1 MAIKNKSFAD
11 DGWAIWI
18 DGDDTSTVYINDWL
32 NPAGKSFVDI
42 AVHTRGIRK
51 THSLNIYIPFE
62 VSEEELTDISLLLQ
76 DEKILY
82 ATFNAACI
90 IDYKKNLCTSELA
103 YHGKTL
109 DLVHISEIGYTMKP
123 LTGGTLLQV
132 DFEELHKYLA
142 NDEAYFIFRLPHKS
156 LDRIFAPKIDV
167 KRGISRLRDLITTPV
182 NAEKYGYSVRINEA
196 RLLPREVNHIGAF
209 HRQKL
214 KRAAISVSI
223 NDEYEVNDQG
233 CYRIRR
239 LEEKLYQN
247 YVPAGFDCEDAITY
261 QWAQNREEN
270 LYGQFNFYF
279 SVAKNSVSGMS
290 MLIYMILLVMM
301 GSAGSALY
309 DLIKM
314 LVG

>member
-11 DGWAIWI
+11 DGWAIWLG
-18 DGDDTSTVYINDWL
+18 GDDTSTIYINDWL
-32 NPAGKSFVDI
+32 NPKGKSFVDI
-42 AVHTRGIRK
+42 AVHTRGIRE
-51 THSLNIYIPFE
+51 TDSLNIYIPFA

-82 ATFNAACI
+82 ATFNAGCI
-90 IDYKKNLCTSELA
+90 IDYKKNFCTSELA

-109 DLVHISEIGYTMKP
+109 DLIHISEVGYTMKP
-123 LTGGTLLQV
+123 LAGGTLLQV
-132 DFEELHKYLA
+132 DFQNLHDYLA
-142 NDEAYFIFRLPHKS
+142 NDEAYFIFRIPHKS
-156 LDRIFAPKIDV
+156 LDRIFGPKIDV
-167 KRGISRLRDLITTPV
+167 KRGLDRFRDWLASPINT
-182 NAEKYGYSVRINEA
+182 EKYGYSVRINEA
-196 RLLPREVNHIGAF
+196 RLLPPEINHIGAF

-214 KRAAISVSI
+214 KRAAISLCI

-261 QWAQNREEN
+261 QWEQTRQTN
-270 LYGQFNFYF
+270 LRRQFNFFF
-279 SVAKNSVSGMS
+279 SIAHNAVCGPSLLV
-290 MLIYMILLVMM
+290 YMILLALLGTL
-301 GSAGSALY
+301 GSAIY
-309 DLIKM
+309 DLIKL